1 VIGDI
6 SSYLLALRDTFSV
19 HLVFGVGILLTGS
32 YFLGKLAVRIGVPAI
47 TGFIVAGLL
56 LGPSALGFVHE
67 NLAES
72 LDMVTELALAIIAL
86 VIGSEFNISKLRRIG
101 RAVVVITLAQ
111 LLATFLIVTAA
122 VSLTGMLP
130 LPAAAL
136 LGAIASATAPAATV
150 AIVRDLKARGPFV
163 DHLYGIVALD
173 DAGCVLLFSV
183 VAAFAGTSMGGA
195 SAPLLGSILH
205 AMAQICSALL
215 LGALAGFL
223 LHLATKKLER
233 NNEIFIISLGLVCI
247 LTAVATSLHISP
259 LLAGMVAGAVLA
271 NFSHKSI
278 KVLTVLD
285 SLSPPLYAAFF
296 AIAGTELDFSV
307 FSSGPVLLL
316 GLVFIVARA
325 VGKYGGVLAGA
336 VVARSDRL
344 IKRYLGLAM
353 LPQAGVAIGLAL
365 FLQTAP
371 FLQEGLHEYSRLM
384 VNVVLL
390 SVFVNELAGPPV
402 SRYAVIRG
410 ATL

>member
-1 VIGDI
+1 MIEDFAA
-6 SSYLLALRDTFSV
+6 YLLALRDTFSV
-19 HLVFGVGILLTGS
+19 HLVFGVGILLAGS
-32 YFLGKLAVRIGVPAI
+32 YFLGKLAVRAGIPAI

-56 LGPSALGFVHE
+56 LGPSTLGFVHE

-86 VIGSEFNISKLRRIG
+86 VIGSEFSLAKLRRIG

-111 LLATFLIVTAA
+111 LLATFLIVTTAL
-122 VSLTGMLP
+122 SLTGIIP

-163 DHLYGIVALD
+163 DHLYGVVALD

-183 VAAFAGTSMGGA
+183 VAAFAGTSLGGA
-195 SAPLLGSILH
+195 GVSFLASLGH
-205 AMAQICSALL
+205 AMVEICSSLL

-223 LHLATKKLER
+223 LHLFTRRLER
-233 NNEIFIISLGLVCI
+233 NNEIFIISLGMICI
-247 LTAVATSLHISP
+247 LTAVATSLNLSP
-259 LLAGMVAGAVLA
+259 LLGGMAAGAVLA
-271 NFSHKSI
+271 NFSRKSI
-278 KVLTVLD
+278 RVLSVLD

-296 AIAGTELDFSV
+296 AIAGTELNLSV
-307 FSSGPVLLL
+307 FSSGPILLL
-316 GLVFIVARA
+316 GLLFIIARA
-325 VGKYGGVLAGA
+325 VGKYGGVFTGA
-336 VVARSDRL
+336 VIARSDCLVR
-344 IKRYLGLAM
+344 RYLGLAM

-371 FLQEGLHEYSRLM
+371 VLQGLGVELSGMM
-384 VNVVLL
+384 VSIVLL
-390 SVFVNELAGPPV
+390 SVFVNELVGPPV
-402 SRYAVIRG
+402 SKYAVVKG